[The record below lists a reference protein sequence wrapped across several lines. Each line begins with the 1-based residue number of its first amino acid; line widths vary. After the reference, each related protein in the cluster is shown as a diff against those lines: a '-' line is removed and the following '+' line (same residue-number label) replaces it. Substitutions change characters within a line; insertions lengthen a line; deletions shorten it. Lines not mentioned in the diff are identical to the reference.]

1 MLPHPLFVEDQPAP
15 DDLKFLE
22 DQIIQHNMTQTGAFD
37 GRGLAIFVRGEQY
50 GIIAGISG
58 YTWAGMC
65 EIEFLWVRADLQG
78 QGYGTRLLQAAEQ
91 EARQRGLPVFATMVA
106 DFFNS
111 PSILMVD
118 ATEYT
123 GQTGSRVKVLADD
136 DFAVAGV
143 QVVIATAPASGMPQI
158 VEQGAAVETPVD
170 SGRYYYTATQAAP
183 ANTPLRITV
192 SVTDLPGNV
201 TSQAVDKAPTQA
213 PS

>member
-1 MLPHPLFVEDQPAP
+1 MAKV
-15 DDLKFLE
+15 DLNP
-22 DQIIQHNMTQTGAFD
+22 IFD
-37 GRGLAIFVRGEQY
+37 TVRGKVGDLVLKRY
-50 GIIAGISG
+50 GDGVVMARAGESSQPKS
-58 YTWAGMC
+58 AAQLAHQ
-65 EIEFLWVRADLQG
+65 ERFRAATE
-78 QGYGTRLLQAAEQ
+78 YGKGALMNPARRALYAAA
-91 EARQRGLPVFATMVA
+91 ARQRGLPVFATMVA

-123 GQTGSRVKVLADD
+123 GQAGSRVTVLADD
-136 DFAVAGV
+136 DFAVARV
-143 QVVIATAPASGMPQI
+143 QVVIATAPASGTPQI

-192 SVTDLPGNV
+192 SVTDLPGNG